1 MVVDPAELAVCFLQV
16 FKMLRQDGVRKAALL
31 KQADR
36 DKRTL
41 SKQLQEMQA
50 RYDSSSAKLMLLGR
64 EMDAVKSKEDP
75 EKVRLRAQND
85 KLQALCRLLRQEKKE
100 VAATD
105 TESRV
110 FSQDADSDVENRIP
124 DGQTAQNG
132 TCKPEKVLPKQI
144 VSEECTATSPTD
156 TDGGVMQ

>member
-1 MVVDPAELAVCFLQV
+1 
-16 FKMLRQDGVRKAALL
+16 MLRQDGVRKAALL

-50 RYDSSSAKLMLLGR
+50 RYDNSSAKLMLLGR
-64 EMDAVKSKEDP
+64 EMDAVKSREDP

-85 KLQALCRLLRQEKKE
+85 KLQALCRLLRQEKKDP
-100 VAATD
+100 VATE

-110 FSQDADSDVENRIP
+110 LSQDADSDTENRIP
-124 DGQTAQNG
+124 DSQIAQNG
-132 TCKPEKVLPKQI
+132 TCKPENVLPKHM
-144 VSEECTATSPTD
+144 VSEECTAVSPTD
-156 TDGGVMQ
+156 AGGVMQ